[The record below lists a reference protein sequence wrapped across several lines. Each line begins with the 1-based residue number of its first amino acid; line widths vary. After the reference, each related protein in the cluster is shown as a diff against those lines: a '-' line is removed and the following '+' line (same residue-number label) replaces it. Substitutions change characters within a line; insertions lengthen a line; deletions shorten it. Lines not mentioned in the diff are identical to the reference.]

1 MLVNLPEV
9 DTLIFFFINRDI
21 QNRLFDIIMPF
32 ITNKAYLLILP
43 IVGWFFYKDFKKTF
57 IAVIIGLASLAL
69 SDWGSHILKHLFERP
84 RPCSIFEGVHL
95 LAGCTNSYS
104 MPSSHAV
111 NSFAFVTPFFILF
124 KNRIRYA
131 FLVVAFLVSFSRVYV
146 GVHYPSDIIAG
157 GLFGAGVALSL
168 VALYNRAYERYKVKP
183 YSTVLFVFLLAI
195 SVFRIYYI
203 QRGPLDLSPDEA
215 HYWEWSRRLDWSYYS
230 KGPMIAYLIYIG
242 TTIFGDTVFGIRVM
256 AVIFSSLSSVFLYK
270 LGKNLYDEQV
280 GLFSAVLLQIIPLF
294 ATYGIIFTIDSPFIF
309 FWILSLFMFHRATS
323 NVQHL
328 TKNPKP
334 ETKNTNPPS
343 YSSNPPPP
351 PLEKGGKGGFDAS
364 LFTHHS
370 SLIYWILLG
379 LSIGFGLLTKYTM
392 AFFYLCSSLFLL
404 LRERRLFFTKGPYI
418 ALLVSLLVFSPV
430 ILWNAGHNWVTLRHT
445 AGQAH
450 VAEGLTIS
458 LKSFFEFVG
467 SQFGVIT
474 PILLILMSVSL
485 WNLRKQKWG
494 GLLFYF
500 CVPVVTFFL
509 LKSIQGKVEAN
520 WALPGYVTGIIV
532 FSVFFEKVFS
542 ERKGKKILFGIA
554 ILLSII
560 VTAVAHYPS
569 ILDLSVKQDPTSRLR
584 GWKELGSEVTKI
596 YEKMSEDGPVFLFS
610 ERYQVSSE
618 LAFYVKGRPI
628 TYCINLNRRMNQYD
642 LWSGFDELP
651 HHNAIFVTIGD
662 VSVPQKV
669 AGAFEKIEK
678 KLFTVNEKD
687 KKIRDYSIFLCYDF
701 KGLKEEKPGTY

>member
-21 QNRLFDIIMPF
+21 QNKLFDIIMPF

-57 IAVIIGLASLAL
+57 LAVIIGLASFALA
-69 SDWGSHILKHLFERP
+69 DWGADILKHLFEKP
-84 RPCSIFEGVHL
+84 RPCSVFENVHL
-95 LAGCTNSYS
+95 LTGCTNSYS
-104 MPSSHAV
+104 MPSNHAV
-111 NSFAFVTPFFILF
+111 NSFAFVMPFFILF
-124 KNRIRYA
+124 KNRTRYV
-131 FLVVAFLVSFSRVYV
+131 FLMVAFLVSFSRVYV

-157 GLFGAGVALSL
+157 ALFGAGAALL
-168 VALYNRAYERYKVKP
+168 LMALYNRVYEQFKVKP

-230 KGPMIAYLIYIG
+230 KGPMIAYLIYLG
-242 TTIFGDTVFGIRVM
+242 TTIFGNSVFGIRVM

-280 GLFSAVLLQIIPLF
+280 GLFSAIILQVIPLF
-294 ATYGIIFTIDSPFIF
+294 ATYGIVFTIDSPFIF
-309 FWILSLFMFHRATS
+309 FWILSLFMLHRATFSAQLLTQSSEIRTQNS
-323 NVQHL
+323 NTPFPPF
-328 TKNPKP
+328 TKG
-334 ETKNTNPPS
+334 
-343 YSSNPPPP
+343 
-351 PLEKGGKGGFDAS
+351 EKGGI
-364 LFTHHS
+364 T
-370 SLIYWILLG
+370 WILLG

-418 ALLVSLLVFSPV
+418 ALLVSLLIFSPV

-474 PILLILMSVSL
+474 PILLILMSISL
-485 WNLRKQKWG
+485 WNLRKQKEG
-494 GLLFYF
+494 SLLFWF
-500 CVPVVTFFL
+500 CLPVITFFL

-520 WALPGYVTGIIV
+520 WALPGYVTGIIA
-532 FSVFFEKVFS
+532 FSVLFERVFS
-542 ERKGKKILFGIA
+542 ESKGKKIIVGIA
-554 ILLSII
+554 ILLSIL

-569 ILDLSVKQDPTSRLR
+569 ILNLSAKQDPSSRLR
-584 GWKELGSEVTKI
+584 GWKELGSEVTKL
-596 YEKMSEDGPVFLFS
+596 YEKMSEGGPVFLFS
-610 ERYQVSSE
+610 EKYQVSSE
-618 LAFYVKGRPI
+618 LAFYVKGWPI

-642 LWSGFDELP
+642 LWPGFHELL
-651 HHNAIFVTIGD
+651 HRNAIFVTTGN
-662 VSVPQKV
+662 VSVPRKV
-669 AGAFEKIEK
+669 TDAFEKIEK
-678 KLFTVNEKD
+678 KLLTVNEKG

-701 KGLKEEKPGTY
+701 KGMKKEKPGTY